1 MRFANPILVSV
12 VAILLGVYAFDCDT
26 MTTPEQAM
34 QCCNSM
40 PCSPQA
46 HHGEDCCK
54 SMPSMHS
61 PFVQVSAL
69 HGADFSL
76 HMLEMLPTSIEFS
89 SPTSTASSI
98 AALCHAPPIS
108 GPPSPLQLRI

>member
-40 PCSPQA
+40 PCSAQG
-46 HHGEDCCK
+46 HQGQDCCK

-61 PFVQVSAL
+61 PFVQVSAP
-69 HGADFSL
+69 HGANFSV
-76 HMLEMLPTSIEFS
+76 HILEVLPTSMEGSI
-89 SPTSTASSI
+89 PTSMASGI

-108 GPPSPLQLRI
+108 RSPSPLQLRI

>member
-40 PCSPQA
+40 PCSPQGD
-46 HHGEDCCK
+46 HGQDCCK

-61 PFVQVSAL
+61 PFVQVSTP
-69 HGADFSL
+69 HGRDFSV
-76 HMLEMLPTSIEFS
+76 HIFEVPTSIEFS
-89 SPTSTASSI
+89 SPASMASSI

-108 GPPSPLQLRI
+108 RSPSPLQLRI